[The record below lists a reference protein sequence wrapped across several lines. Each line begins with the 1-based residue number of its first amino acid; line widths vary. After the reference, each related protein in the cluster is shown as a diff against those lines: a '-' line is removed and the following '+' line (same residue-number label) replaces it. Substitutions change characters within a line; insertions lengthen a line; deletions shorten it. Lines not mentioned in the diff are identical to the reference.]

1 MERMKNLKRSWV
13 YIFVGVFVIYILVQ
27 LYRINFS
34 PVITQKA
41 EEITAYRQISLDG
54 LAIRGEDVLYNTT
67 GGGVIGHLVYDGS
80 HVKKGT
86 NVATVYGSEKDV
98 DLQMEIRKLD
108 ERIKGLQQA
117 QSPTSATVSD
127 PNTVDTNVA
136 NLVSDVIYS
145 RSRGEIATMEDKR
158 DQLELLINIRSL
170 LTNQVIN
177 FDDQITQLQTE
188 RNALAS
194 QMSDKV
200 TDIITPQSGY
210 FCTTIDGYEE
220 QITTE
225 GIDSLNV
232 ADLEAMM
239 ALEPDQAVGATYV
252 VGKII
257 RDFCWYYAGLV
268 NTADLENMSIDD
280 NVQMTFPFEEGGQM
294 NATVYHISP
303 DSGGKSV
310 LVLKGT
316 AMNSNTMRM
325 RHTSCDVILG
335 SYTGIQVP
343 KEALRVVNDKVGVFV
358 LQGTVCKF
366 KKINVLYETEEY
378 VVVEKLDPTI
388 NAQDNIKSLQVSDD
402 IIVSGKDL
410 YDGKVV
416 K

>member
-41 EEITAYRQISLDG
+41 EEITAYEQITLDG
-54 LAIRGEDVLYNTT
+54 IAIRGEDVLYNTT
-67 GGGVIGHLVYDGS
+67 GGGVIGHLVYDGA

-108 ERIKGLQQA
+108 ERIDGLEEA

-127 PNTVDTNVA
+127 PQTVDTNVA
-136 NLVSDVIYS
+136 DLISSVIYS
-145 RSRGEIATMEDKR
+145 RGRGEITTMEDKR

-177 FDDQITQLQTE
+177 FDDQINQLKTE

-200 TDIITPQSGY
+200 TDIITPESGY

-220 QITTE
+220 QITTD
-225 GIDSLNV
+225 GIDSMNV
-232 ADLEAMM
+232 ADLQAML
-239 ALEPDQAVGATYV
+239 ALAPDQAVGATYV
-252 VGKII
+252 VGKVI
-257 RDFCWYYAGLV
+257 RDFEWYYAGLV
-268 NTADLENMSIDD
+268 DSSAVENMSIGDS
-280 NVQMTFPFEEGGQM
+280 VQMTFPFEEGGQM
-294 NATVYHISP
+294 NGTVYHLSP
-303 DSGGKSV
+303 ESGGKCV

-316 AMNSNTMRM
+316 VMNTDTMSM
-325 RHTSCDVILG
+325 RHTKCDVILG
-335 SYTGIQVP
+335 SYTGIKVP
-343 KEALRVVNDKVGVFV
+343 KEALRVVDDEVGVYV

-366 KKINVLYETEEY
+366 KEINVLYETDEY
-378 VVVEKLDPTI
+378 VVAEKLDPTV
-388 NAQDNIKSLQVSDD
+388 NAQANIQSLQASDD

-410 YDGKVV
+410 YNNKVV

>member
-1 MERMKNLKRSWV
+1 MERMKNFKRSWV
-13 YIFVGVFVIYILVQ
+13 YIFVGVFIIYILVQ

-41 EEITAYRQISLDG
+41 EEVTAYRQISLDG
-54 LAIRGEDVLYNTT
+54 IAIRAEDVLYNTT
-67 GGGVIGHLVYDGS
+67 GGGVIGHLVYDNA
-80 HVKKGT
+80 HVMKGT

-108 ERIKGLQQA
+108 ERIQGLQQA

-127 PNTVDTNVA
+127 PKTVDASVA
-136 NLVSDVIYS
+136 DLVSSVIYS
-145 RSRGEIATMEDKR
+145 RSRGEITTMEDKR
-158 DQLELLINIRSL
+158 DELELLINIRSL

-177 FDDQITQLQTE
+177 FDDQIAQLQTE
-188 RNALAS
+188 RDALAS

-210 FCTTIDGYEE
+210 FCTSIDGYEE
-220 QITTE
+220 QITTD
-225 GIDSLNV
+225 GIDSMNV
-232 ADLEAMM
+232 ADLEAML

-257 RDFCWYYAGLV
+257 RDFSWYYAGLV
-268 NTADLENMSIDD
+268 DSAKVENMSIGDS
-280 NVQMTFPFEEGGQM
+280 VQMTFPFEEGGQM
-294 NATVYHISP
+294 NATIYHISP

-316 AMNSNTMRM
+316 VMNADTMRM
-325 RHTSCDVILG
+325 RRTKCDVILG

-343 KEALRVVNDKVGVFV
+343 KEALRVVDDEVGVFV

-366 KKINVLYETEEY
+366 KSINVLYEAEEY
-378 VVVEKLDPTI
+378 VVAEQLDPTI
-388 NAQDNIKSLQVSDD
+388 NTQENIQSLQVSDD
-402 IIVSGKDL
+402 IIISGKDL
-410 YDGKVV
+410 YNGKVIA
-416 K
+416 